1 MTRLARTA
9 RPLRREDGITLV
21 EQLVVMV
28 IALIV
33 LFAVLE
39 TADTG
44 TRSSAANSRLT
55 DAEDRMRTQM
65 GEFVRELREAPPI
78 NAAAAAGDA
87 RWAGLHRRGVAA
99 DHGRSLVRNGARN
112 GYQRG
117 PLTSPPTRA
126 LAPAV

>member
-1 MTRLARTA
+1 MVEDDQ
-9 RPLRREDGITLV
+9 RPDDEAERV
-21 EQLVVMV
+21 E
-28 IALIV
+28 
-33 LFAVLE
+33 
-39 TADTG
+39 
-44 TRSSAANSRLT
+44 
-55 DAEDRMRTQM
+55 
-65 GEFVRELREAPPI
+65 P
-78 NAAAAAGDA
+78 AAAGDA